1 MSQTHRDY
9 RLKFRIMHIKD
20 HALLEGYL
28 TKRKN
33 LVKQY
38 IIKFGTDAIIN
49 RLMEK
54 KIIADAED
62 FYKFIANEKE
72 IQNDLFGFEESDY
85 NYYEQKND

>member
-1 MSQTHRDY
+1 
-9 RLKFRIMHIKD
+9 MHIND
-20 HALLEGYL
+20 RALIEGYL

-38 IIKFGTDAIIN
+38 LIKFGADAIIN

-54 KIIADAED
+54 KVIADAED
-62 FYKFIANEKE
+62 FYKFITNEKE
-72 IQNDLFGFEESDY
+72 IQDDLFGFEETDY